1 MYISKLEW
9 DDYRVK
15 HIAKHD
21 VEPHEVWEVCNDNSH
36 LARRQGRNRYLVYGQ
51 TLDGRHLFVVLE
63 QIEWSVYKPITA
75 RNMTDREKRNFRR
88 LRK

>member
-1 MYISKLEW
+1 MYISQLEW
-9 DDYRVK
+9 DNFRVE

-36 LARRQGRNRYLVYGQ
+36 LARRQGRNCYLIYGQ
-51 TLDGRHLFVVLE
+51 TLDGRYLFVVLE
-63 QIEWSVYKPITA
+63 QVEWSVYKPITA